1 MNPTMNGESL
11 WPRLAE
17 LPLVIE
23 ACEYDRLHAV
33 LAYEFERITTHVRLV
48 GAGADGLGEDVS
60 VFREDGTALHET
72 RPALPLEGEWTL
84 AGFCD
89 HLATL
94 ELWPEPPEWDV
105 ALRFRNWAFESAALD
120 LALRQAGRSLHDV
133 LGLEPQPVRF
143 VNSLGLGKEPSIEPV
158 RRRLARSPGVRF
170 KLDAEATWAPALVDE
185 VAATGAVD
193 TIDFKGHYGFEVE
206 DPEALGALYDHVLAA
221 FPDAYLEDPHDL
233 PEIAQRLGDHLERVS
248 YDSPIRSAEDIGA
261 TPLAARVV
269 NVKPSRIGSLRALFE
284 VYARCARERRPMY
297 GGGMGELG
305 VGRGQIELLAA
316 LFHADAPNDV
326 APSAYNEDDPPGGL
340 PPSPLAPRPDGHRL
354 PLGGVGEPAAA
365 GLARDAVIS
374 SWQVPRH
381 RRRAPRPTTAAPR
394 RRAAQAQGDSHPAL
408 RLQRDAGNEAVRTL
422 LAVQRDPEPEK
433 PAAKKVWWPSL
444 IGSKTPLT
452 ADEQAALTDVVTRR
466 WGSRSGAT

>member
-1 MNPTMNGESL
+1 MTAVNHANPMTNGESL
-11 WPRLAE
+11 WLRLAR

-23 ACEYDRLHAV
+23 AYEFDRLHAV
-33 LAYEFERITTHVRLV
+33 LAYEFERVTTHVRLV

-60 VFREDGTALHET
+60 QFREDGTALHET
-72 RPALPLEGEWTL
+72 RPSLPLAGEWTL

-120 LALRQAGRSLHDV
+120 LALRQADRSLHDV

-158 RRRLARSPGVRF
+158 RRRLVRAPGVRF

-193 TIDFKGHYGFEVE
+193 TIDFKGQYGFEVK
-206 DPEALGALYDHVLAA
+206 DREALDALYGHVLAA
-221 FPDAYLEDPHDL
+221 FPDACLEDPHDL
-233 PEIAQRLGDHLERVS
+233 PEIAQLLGDHLERVS
-248 YDSPIRSAEDIGA
+248 YDSPIRTAEDIGA

-269 NVKPSRIGSLRALFE
+269 NVKPSRIGSLRTLLE

-326 APSAYNEDDPPGGL
+326 APSAYNLDDPPDALPTSPL
-340 PPSPLAPRPDGHRL
+340 PPRPEATGFRWAP
-354 PLGGVGEPAAA
+354 
-365 GLARDAVIS
+365 
-374 SWQVPRH
+374 
-381 RRRAPRPTTAAPR
+381 
-394 RRAAQAQGDSHPAL
+394 
-408 RLQRDAGNEAVRTL
+408 
-422 LAVQRDPEPEK
+422 
-433 PAAKKVWWPSL
+433 
-444 IGSKTPLT
+444 
-452 ADEQAALTDVVTRR
+452 
-466 WGSRSGAT
+466 

>member
-1 MNPTMNGESL
+1 MNGESL
-11 WPRLAE
+11 WPRLAG

-33 LAYEFERITTHVRLV
+33 LAYEFERITTHVRLA
-48 GAGADGLGEDVS
+48 GAGADALGEDVS
-60 VFREDGTALHET
+60 VHVEDGTSLHET
-72 RPALPLEGEWTL
+72 QPMLPLAGEWTL

-94 ELWPEPPEWDV
+94 DQWPNPPEWE
-105 ALRFRNWAFESAALD
+105 AARGYRNWAFESAALD

-193 TIDFKGHYGFEVE
+193 TIDFKGQYGLEVD
-206 DPEALGALYDHVLAA
+206 DPQALGALYDHVLAA

-233 PEIAQRLGDHLERVS
+233 PEIAQRLGDHLARVS
-248 YDSPIRSAEDIGA
+248 YDAPIHSSDDIGA

-269 NVKPSRIGSLRALFE
+269 NVKPSRIGSLRSLFE

-316 LFHADAPNDV
+316 LFHPDAPNDV
-326 APSAYNEDDPPGGL
+326 APSAYNEDDPPGAMPG
-340 PPSPLAPRPDGHRL
+340 SPLAPRPEATGFRW
-354 PLGGVGEPAAA
+354 AA
-365 GLARDAVIS
+365 
-374 SWQVPRH
+374 
-381 RRRAPRPTTAAPR
+381 
-394 RRAAQAQGDSHPAL
+394 
-408 RLQRDAGNEAVRTL
+408 
-422 LAVQRDPEPEK
+422 
-433 PAAKKVWWPSL
+433 
-444 IGSKTPLT
+444 
-452 ADEQAALTDVVTRR
+452 
-466 WGSRSGAT
+466 

>member
-17 LPLVIE
+17 LPFVIE
-23 ACEYDRLHAV
+23 ACVYDRLHAV
-33 LAYEFERITTHVRLV
+33 LAHEFERISTHVRL
-48 GAGADGLGEDVS
+48 AGEGTDGLGEDVS
-60 VFREDGTALHET
+60 IFREDGTALHET
-72 RPALPLEGEWTL
+72 RPVLGLEGEWTL

-105 ALRFRNWAFESAALD
+105 ARRFRNWAFESAALD
-120 LALRQAGRSLHDV
+120 LALRQAGRSLHDA

-143 VNSLGLGKEPSIEPV
+143 VNSLSLGKEPSFAPL

-170 KLDAEATWAPALVDE
+170 KLDAEATWTPALVDE

-193 TIDFKGHYGFEVE
+193 TIDFKGHYGFDVE

-233 PEIAQRLGDHLERVS
+233 PEIAQRLGDHLDRVS
-248 YDSPIRSAEDIGA
+248 YDAPIRSAEDIGA
-261 TPLAARVV
+261 TPLGARVV
-269 NVKPSRIGSLRALFE
+269 NVKPSRIGSLRALFD

-326 APSAYNEDDPPGGL
+326 APSAYNEDDPPGDL
-340 PPSPLAPRPDGHRL
+340 PASPLAPRP
-354 PLGGVGEPAAA
+354 
-365 GLARDAVIS
+365 
-374 SWQVPRH
+374 
-381 RRRAPRPTTAAPR
+381 
-394 RRAAQAQGDSHPAL
+394 AQTGF
-408 RLQRDAGNEAVRTL
+408 
-422 LAVQRDPEPEK
+422 
-433 PAAKKVWWPSL
+433 
-444 IGSKTPLT
+444 
-452 ADEQAALTDVVTRR
+452 R
-466 WGSRSGAT
+466 WGA